1 MIVASAIQND
11 TEAESVIADTL
22 KSSKNDSET
31 VLNDEVEA
39 TGQNKPESII
49 LSVETKNN
57 GSEII
62 PINSKM
68 AEQIMKALDVKKMAE
83 NEILKKIIEIE
94 TVKNIESDIMSTI
107 SNKSDT
113 EIISIGDSLAKT
125 VTNVNETTG
134 NNTGKTFPMEMVIAM
149 VIKAATEQLVKQMP
163 ELSNSSSSST
173 PEEALALAGISGVST
188 NASFNEQDMPG
199 AIFVIINDEPSLNT
213 TISAATISLLT
224 NTSDV
229 SASDVSTPVVSA
241 LQNSTRN
248 LIKTETRNTTETAI
262 VLEDVMITTASSPV
276 TTSKVDLDSIVPTEK
291 IIIKSS
297 TQVKGKSSVVEGT
310 SKVSI
315 QTGNDKPTKVVK
327 VVAEPSVTTSTQA
340 AIVDNPA
347 MSLAKELMK
356 VQPLKKKTSD
366 VDIVIGFGKQLS
378 TSQVTEKQAPVKKQV
393 LVEKQVPVKQTL
405 EPVVE
410 KQAPVLVK
418 QTLEPVVEK
427 QAPVPVKQTLEPVVE
442 KQAP

>member
-1 MIVASAIQND
+1 
-11 TEAESVIADTL
+11 
-22 KSSKNDSET
+22 
-31 VLNDEVEA
+31 
-39 TGQNKPESII
+39 
-49 LSVETKNN
+49 
-57 GSEII
+57 
-62 PINSKM
+62 
-68 AEQIMKALDVKKMAE
+68 MKYS
-83 NEILKKIIEIE
+83 KKIIEIE

-163 ELSNSSSSST
+163 ELSNSTGTST
-173 PEEALALAGISGVST
+173 PEEALALAGISGAST
-188 NASFNEQDMPG
+188 NNSFNEQDMPG

-213 TISAATISLLT
+213 TISAATVSLLT

-229 SASDVSTPVVSA
+229 SASDVSAPVVSA
-241 LQNSTRN
+241 LQNSTKN
-248 LIKTETRNTTETAI
+248 LIKTERI
-262 VLEDVMITTASSPV
+262 VITTASTPV
-276 TTSKVDLDSIVPTEK
+276 TTIKDNLDSTVPEEK

-315 QTGNDKPTKVVK
+315 QTGNDEPTKVVK

-356 VQPLKKKTSD
+356 VQPIKKKTSD

-378 TSQVTEKQAPVKKQV
+378 TSQVTEKQA
-393 LVEKQVPVKQTL
+393 L
-405 EPVVE
+405 
-410 KQAPVLVK
+410 
-418 QTLEPVVEK
+418 
-427 QAPVPVKQTLEPVVE
+427 
-442 KQAP
+442 

>member
-1 MIVASAIQND
+1 
-11 TEAESVIADTL
+11 
-22 KSSKNDSET
+22 
-31 VLNDEVEA
+31 
-39 TGQNKPESII
+39 
-49 LSVETKNN
+49 
-57 GSEII
+57 
-62 PINSKM
+62 
-68 AEQIMKALDVKKMAE
+68 MKYS
-83 NEILKKIIEIE
+83 KKIIEIE

-163 ELSNSSSSST
+163 ELSNSTVTSA
-173 PEEALALAGISGVST
+173 PEEALALAGISGAST
-188 NASFNEQDMPG
+188 NNSFNEQDMPG

-213 TISAATISLLT
+213 TISAATVSLLT

-229 SASDVSTPVVSA
+229 SASDVSAPVVSA
-241 LQNSTRN
+241 LQNSTKN
-248 LIKTETRNTTETAI
+248 LIKTERIVNTTETAI
-262 VLEDVMITTASSPV
+262 ALEDVVITTASSPV

-315 QTGNDKPTKVVK
+315 QTGNDEPTKVVK
-327 VVAEPSVTTSTQA
+327 VVAEPNVTTSTKA

-356 VQPLKKKTSD
+356 VQPIKKKTSD

-393 LVEKQVPVKQTL
+393 LVEKQVPVKQTVEKQVPVKQTV

-418 QTLEPVVEK
+418 QTSEPATESLIVNKHGGIIFGSSHFGSAVSP
-427 QAPVPVKQTLEPVVE
+427 ANFIP
-442 KQAP
+442 

>member
-163 ELSNSSSSST
+163 ELSNSTVTSA
-173 PEEALALAGISGVST
+173 PEEALALAGVSGAST
-188 NASFNEQDMPG
+188 NNSFNEQDMPG

-213 TISAATISLLT
+213 TISAATVSLLT

-229 SASDVSTPVVSA
+229 SASDVSAPVVSA
-241 LQNSTRN
+241 LQNSTKN
-248 LIKTETRNTTETAI
+248 LIKTERI
-262 VLEDVMITTASSPV
+262 VITTASTPV
-276 TTSKVDLDSIVPTEK
+276 TTIKDNLDSTVPEEK

-315 QTGNDKPTKVVK
+315 QTGNDEPTKVVK
-327 VVAEPSVTTSTQA
+327 VVAEPNVTTSTQA

-393 LVEKQVPVKQTL
+393 LVENQAPVKQTVEKQVPVKQTL
-405 EPVVE
+405 EPG
-410 KQAPVLVK
+410 
-418 QTLEPVVEK
+418 
-427 QAPVPVKQTLEPVVE
+427 
-442 KQAP
+442 

>member
-1 MIVASAIQND
+1 
-11 TEAESVIADTL
+11 
-22 KSSKNDSET
+22 
-31 VLNDEVEA
+31 
-39 TGQNKPESII
+39 
-49 LSVETKNN
+49 
-57 GSEII
+57 
-62 PINSKM
+62 
-68 AEQIMKALDVKKMAE
+68 MKYS
-83 NEILKKIIEIE
+83 KKIIEIE

-163 ELSNSSSSST
+163 ELSNSTST
-173 PEEALALAGISGVST
+173 PEEALALAGVSGAST
-188 NASFNEQDMPG
+188 NNSFNEQDMPG

-213 TISAATISLLT
+213 TISAATVSLLT

-229 SASDVSTPVVSA
+229 SASDVSAPVVSA

-262 VLEDVMITTASSPV
+262 VLKDVMITTASTPV
-276 TTSKVDLDSIVPTEK
+276 TTSKVDLDSIVPAEK

-315 QTGNDKPTKVVK
+315 QTGNDAPTKVVK
-327 VVAEPSVTTSTQA
+327 VVAEPNVTTSTQA
-340 AIVDNPA
+340 AIVDDPA

-356 VQPLKKKTSD
+356 VQPINKKTSD

-393 LVEKQVPVKQTL
+393 LVEKQVPVKQTVEKQVPVKQNL

-410 KQAPVLVK
+410 KQ
-418 QTLEPVVEK
+418 
-427 QAPVPVKQTLEPVVE
+427 VPVKQTVE
-442 KQAP
+442 KQVP